1 MRSPWDAAS
10 CGHRKAAWS
19 KGLSARLHVGSP
31 LPAPV
36 LQPWAPQ
43 ESNRLLLGWWSST
56 EVEQSRGGR
65 ERVGKVQATGSFGK
79 ESQPQQGPWLEGTH

>member
-1 MRSPWDAAS
+1 MQLPAGTGRQL
-10 CGHRKAAWS
+10 G
-19 KGLSARLHVGSP
+19 ARDCLPGCTGHVGSP

-56 EVEQSRGGR
+56 EVEWSRGGR
-65 ERVGKVQATGSFGK
+65 EEVGKVQATGSFGK
-79 ESQPQQGPWLEGTH
+79 ESQPQQRPWLEGTH

>member
-1 MRSPWDAAS
+1 MQLLAGTGRQLGARDCLPG
-10 CGHRKAAWS
+10 CTGHM
-19 KGLSARLHVGSP
+19 GSP

-36 LQPWAPQ
+36 LQQPWAPQ

-56 EVEQSRGGR
+56 EVERTRGGR
-65 ERVGKVQATGSFGK
+65 EGVGKVQATGSPGK